1 MITVRRHL
9 VTCSALL
16 YGLLIPKMPVSLA
29 LAPPRA
35 PNSPSPSALHSPLLQ
50 RKTRP
55 PIHSDTFT
63 LCEMSCLCWGDAER
77 TQKLKQA
84 LRSPESLSF
93 ASSEL
98 LDKHKKES
106 DASSGGRTSCS
117 SSHDIWDDDDV
128 STTGSNCSD
137 DVASVSSDSRS
148 PKKEMTEPLQL
159 ALEACEAHWK
169 QNEDKTQQQPPLPSG
184 SPSKHRM
191 KDSEAYVKFGLRR
204 VMPIVCPVELL
215 PPNEYDLRSTN
226 GLMKCVNALAP
237 LPTPEQLSAKHL
249 VINELQ
255 RAVDIWLRRTL
266 DALGDSE
273 AQSTTATLLLGGSW
287 HLKVGMAESDL
298 DVVAFMPHEVTAEIF
313 FSSLCEHLER
323 EASVSD
329 LVARRKAAVPVLS
342 FQLSGVRVD
351 LLFARYAQKQAVPKH
366 LPFLPGD
373 DMQVM
378 CGMDATS
385 VRSLSVAR
393 VASLI
398 LELVPNASVFRSC
411 LRVIRLWAK
420 RRGLYSNKAGFLGGI
435 SWALLVCFVCQMFPR
450 ASVASLVHRFFS
462 VLTSWRW
469 PTPILVA
476 HPSNGGKVDNVQW
489 DPQHNIHDRAHLM
502 PIITPGFPA
511 VNTAVNVNISTL
523 RVLREEFA
531 RGQRIMDDLRRRSLS
546 HPSSWNQLFAST
558 EVLVRYDHH
567 VAIELRAP
575 SEEALAEWSS
585 FVASRTRKLV
595 ETLQHTPSI
604 ATLHPLPELVRP
616 QGPEPNESNAVVG
629 YYFIG
634 YTVSTPPLQ
643 PRRGDR
649 RHSSAR
655 SAVPINAGSEE
666 LAKNSVASAMRY
678 FLATELDAAIEKKPG
693 MEVEIN
699 YRSWND
705 LPNAIFAGGRSA
717 AVGDRARYI
726 LSQAHHVNL
735 AMGLAR

>member
-1 MITVRRHL
+1 
-9 VTCSALL
+9 
-16 YGLLIPKMPVSLA
+16 
-29 LAPPRA
+29 
-35 PNSPSPSALHSPLLQ
+35 
-50 RKTRP
+50 
-55 PIHSDTFT
+55 
-63 LCEMSCLCWGDAER
+63 MSCLCWGDAER
-77 TQKLKQA
+77 TRKLKQA
-84 LRSPESLSF
+84 LRRPEQETPEPLEVSAF
-93 ASSEL
+93 AD
-98 LDKHKKES
+98 LDQHEKKES
-106 DASSGGRTSCS
+106 DTSSGGRTSCS

-128 STTGSNCSD
+128 STAGSNCSSD
-137 DVASVSSDSRS
+137 DGGSVSSGDSRS
-148 PKKEMTEPLQL
+148 PSPVSTKAVAEPLQL
-159 ALEACEAHWK
+159 ALEACQASWTERK
-169 QNEDKTQQQPPLPSG
+169 SEQKTQNQPPLPSG
-184 SPSKHRM
+184 SKHRM
-191 KDSEAYVKFGLRR
+191 KDQESYLKTLRAAAFGLRR
-204 VMPIVCPVELL
+204 VVPIVVPAELV
-215 PPNEYDLRSTN
+215 PPTEYDLRSTN
-226 GLMKCVNALAP
+226 GLMKCVNAVAP

-255 RAVDIWLRRTL
+255 RIVDVWLRRTL
-266 DALGDSE
+266 DELDGVPADSE
-273 AQSTTATLLLGGSW
+273 FKSTETATLLLGGSW

-298 DVVAFMPHEVTAEIF
+298 DVVAFMPHAVTAEIF
-313 FSSLCEHLER
+313 FSSLCEHLGQ

-342 FQLSGVRVD
+342 FQLSGVRID
-351 LLFARYAQKQAVPKH
+351 LLFARYAQEQAVPKH

-378 CGMDATS
+378 RGMDTTS

-411 LRVIRLWAK
+411 LRVIRLWAR
-420 RRGLYSNKAGFLGGI
+420 RRGLYSNKAGYLGGI

-462 VLTSWRW
+462 VLASWRW

-476 HPSNGGKVDNVQW
+476 HPSNGGSTDNVQW

-511 VNTAVNVNISTL
+511 VNTAVNVNVSTL

-546 HPSSWNQLFAST
+546 HPSSWNQLFTPT

-595 ETLQHTPSI
+595 ETLQHTPSV
-604 ATLHPLPELVRP
+604 ASLHPLPELVRP
-616 QGPEPNESNAVVG
+616 QGPNANESDAVVG

-634 YTVSTPPLQ
+634 YTVNAPPMLQ

-649 RHSSAR
+649 RHSARAPAPR
-655 SAVPINAGSEE
+655 SAGNEE
-666 LAKNSVASAMRY
+666 LAKSCVASATRY
-678 FLATELDAAIEKKPG
+678 FLATELDTAAEKKPG
-693 MEVEIN
+693 MEVEIT

-705 LPNAIFAGGRSA
+705 LPSAIFPGGRTA

-735 AMGLAR
+735 ALGLAR

>member
-1 MITVRRHL
+1 M
-9 VTCSALL
+9 
-16 YGLLIPKMPVSLA
+16 
-29 LAPPRA
+29 RA
-35 PNSPSPSALHSPLLQ
+35 SELDRVLTSRSDYTTRLQ
-50 RKTRP
+50 QV
-55 PIHSDTFT
+55 
-63 LCEMSCLCWGDAER
+63 EMKSLCWGDQER
-77 TQKLKQA
+77 TRKLKQA
-84 LRSPESLSF
+84 LRTPQHLEVGAF
-93 ASSEL
+93 PD
-98 LDKHKKES
+98 LDKHQKES
-106 DASSGGRTSCS
+106 DTSSGGRTSCS

-128 STTGSNCSD
+128 STNCSD
-137 DVASVSSDSRS
+137 DGSVSSSDSRS
-148 PKKEMTEPLQL
+148 PSPVAKKVVTEPLQL
-159 ALEACEAHWK
+159 ALEACQANWTEK
-169 QNEDKTQQQPPLPSG
+169 NNEHKTQPPLPTG
-184 SPSKHRM
+184 SPQKHRM
-191 KDSEAYVKFGLRR
+191 KDQESFLKTLRTAAFGLRR
-204 VMPIVCPVELL
+204 VLPIVVPAELV
-215 PPNEYDLRSTN
+215 PPTEYDLRSTN
-226 GLMKCVNALAP
+226 GLMKCVNAIAP

-255 RAVDIWLRRTL
+255 RMVDIWLRRTL
-266 DALGDSE
+266 DELNGVSTDSE
-273 AQSTTATLLLGGSW
+273 TKSTETATLLLGGSW

-298 DVVAFMPHEVTAEIF
+298 DVVAFMPHAVTAEIF
-313 FSSLCEHLER
+313 FSSLCEHLEK

-342 FQLSGVRVD
+342 FQVNGVRVD
-351 LLFARYAQKQAVPKH
+351 LLFARYAQKHAVPKH

-378 CGMDATS
+378 RGMDATS

-411 LRVIRLWAK
+411 LRVIRLWAR
-420 RRGLYSNKAGFLGGI
+420 RRGLYSNKAGYLGGI

-462 VLTSWRW
+462 VMASWRW

-476 HPSNGGKVDNVQW
+476 HPSKGDDADNVQW

-511 VNTAVNVNISTL
+511 VNTAVNVNLSTL
-523 RVLREEFA
+523 RVMREEFA

-546 HPSSWNQLFAST
+546 HPSSWNQLFTPT

-575 SEEALAEWSS
+575 NDEALAEWSS

-595 ETLQHTPSI
+595 ETLQHTPSV
-604 ATLHPLPELVRP
+604 ASLHLLPELVRP
-616 QGPEPNESNAVVG
+616 QRSQAAENGAVVG
-629 YYFIG
+629 YYFVG
-634 YTVSTPPLQ
+634 YTVNAPPM
-643 PRRGDR
+643 PPSRRGDR
-649 RHSSAR
+649 RHSAR
-655 SAVPINAGSEE
+655 PAFPTGGGTEE
-666 LAKNSVASAMRY
+666 LARNCVASATRY
-678 FLATELDAAIEKKPG
+678 FLATELDAATEKKAG
-693 MEVEIN
+693 MEVDIT

-705 LPNAIFAGGRSA
+705 LPNAIFPGGRTA

-735 AMGLAR
+735 ALGLAR

>member
-1 MITVRRHL
+1 
-9 VTCSALL
+9 
-16 YGLLIPKMPVSLA
+16 
-29 LAPPRA
+29 
-35 PNSPSPSALHSPLLQ
+35 
-50 RKTRP
+50 
-55 PIHSDTFT
+55 
-63 LCEMSCLCWGDAER
+63 MSCLCWGDAER
-77 TQKLKQA
+77 TRKLKQA
-84 LRSPESLSF
+84 LSKPEQLEVSAL
-93 ASSEL
+93 EL

-106 DASSGGRTSCS
+106 DTSSGGRTSCS
-117 SSHDIWDDDDV
+117 SHDIWDDDD
-128 STTGSNCSD
+128 CSD
-137 DVASVSSDSRS
+137 DGSVSSSFSRS
-148 PKKEMTEPLQL
+148 PSPVSKTAVTEPLQL
-159 ALEACEAHWK
+159 ALEACQNNWK
-169 QNEDKTQQQPPLPSG
+169 NEHKTQPPLPSG
-184 SPSKHRM
+184 SPTKHRM
-191 KDSEAYVKFGLRR
+191 KDHESYLKTLRTAAFGLRR
-204 VMPIVCPVELL
+204 VMPIVVPAELV
-215 PPNEYDLRSTN
+215 PPTEYDLRSTN
-226 GLMKCVNALAP
+226 GLMKCVNAISP
-237 LPTPEQLSAKHL
+237 MPTAEQMSAKHL
-249 VINELQ
+249 AINELQ
-255 RAVDIWLRRTL
+255 RTVDIWLRRTL
-266 DALGDSE
+266 DKLEGVATQSE
-273 AQSTTATLLLGGSW
+273 TKSTETATLLLGGSW
-287 HLKVGMAESDL
+287 HLKVGNAESDL
-298 DVVAFMPHEVTAEIF
+298 DVVAFMPHSVTAEIF
-313 FSSLCEHLER
+313 FSSLCEHLGQET
-323 EASVSD
+323 SVSD

-342 FQLSGVRVD
+342 FQLNAVRID

-378 CGMDATS
+378 RGMDATS

-411 LRVIRLWAK
+411 LRVIRLWA
-420 RRGLYSNKAGFLGGI
+420 RCRGLYSNKAGYLGGI

-462 VLTSWRW
+462 VLASWRW

-476 HPSNGGKVDNVQW
+476 HPSNGGKADNEVQW

-546 HPSSWNQLFAST
+546 HPSSWNQLFTPT

-575 SEEALAEWSS
+575 TEEALAEWSS

-595 ETLQHTPSI
+595 ETLQHTPLVSS
-604 ATLHPLPELVRP
+604 LHPLPDLVRP
-616 QGPEPNESNAVVG
+616 QGKEANENNAVVG

-634 YTVSTPPLQ
+634 YTVNAPMPQ

-649 RHSSAR
+649 RHPAR
-655 SAVPINAGSEE
+655 TPVPSKMSQEE
-666 LAKNSVASAMRY
+666 LAKNSVASATRY
-678 FLATELDAAIEKKPG
+678 FLATELDTAAEKKPG

-705 LPNAIFAGGRSA
+705 LPSAIFPGGRKA

-735 AMGLAR
+735 ALGLAR

>member
-1 MITVRRHL
+1 M
-9 VTCSALL
+9 
-16 YGLLIPKMPVSLA
+16 
-29 LAPPRA
+29 
-35 PNSPSPSALHSPLLQ
+35 
-50 RKTRP
+50 
-55 PIHSDTFT
+55 
-63 LCEMSCLCWGDAER
+63 CWGDAER
-77 TQKLKQA
+77 TRKLKQA
-84 LRSPESLSF
+84 LRTEDSGAF
-93 ASSEL
+93 DA
-98 LDKHKKES
+98 HKKDS
-106 DASSGGRTSCS
+106 DTCSGGRTSCS
-117 SSHDIWDDDDV
+117 SSHDALWDDDDV
-128 STTGSNCSD
+128 STAGSD
-137 DVASVSSDSRS
+137 DGGSVSSSTSSSSRGGS
-148 PKKEMTEPLQL
+148 PVSSKTPTSEPLQL
-159 ALEACEAHWK
+159 ALEACHANWTEKRAEQK
-169 QNEDKTQQQPPLPSG
+169 ALLQQTMQPPLPSG
-184 SPSKHRM
+184 SPGAHRT
-191 KDSEAYVKFGLRR
+191 KDQEAYLKTLRSAAAGLRR
-204 VMPIVCPVELL
+204 VVPIVVPAELA
-215 PPNEYDLRSTN
+215 PPSEYDLRSTN
-226 GLMKCVNALAP
+226 GLMKCVNAIAP

-255 RAVDIWLRRTL
+255 RVVDIWLRRTL
-266 DALGDSE
+266 DALEGAPE
-273 AQSTTATLLLGGSW
+273 TKSTETATLLLGGSW

-298 DVVAFMPHEVTAEIF
+298 DVVAFMPHAVTSEIF
-313 FSSLCEHLER
+313 FSSLCEHLGK

-342 FQLSGVRVD
+342 FQLNSVRVD

-373 DMQVM
+373 EMQVM
-378 CGMDATS
+378 RGMDATS

-411 LRVIRLWAK
+411 LRVIRLWAR
-420 RRGLYSNKAGFLGGI
+420 RRGLYSNKAGYLGGI

-450 ASVASLVHRFFS
+450 ASVASIVHRFFS
-462 VLTSWRW
+462 VLASWRW

-476 HPSNGGKVDNVQW
+476 HPSNGGNADNVQW

-546 HPSSWNQLFAST
+546 HPSSWNQLFTPT

-567 VAIELRAP
+567 IAIELRAP
-575 SEEALAEWSS
+575 NEEALAEWSS

-595 ETLQHTPSI
+595 ETLQHTPSV
-604 ATLHPLPELVRP
+604 ATLHPLPEIVRP
-616 QGPEPNESNAVVG
+616 QGAEAKENEVVG

-634 YTVSTPPLQ
+634 YTINAPPSPQ

-649 RHSSAR
+649 RHSSRAPASR
-655 SAVPINAGSEE
+655 NAGNEE
-666 LAKNSVASAMRY
+666 LARNCVTSATRY
-678 FLATELDAAIEKKPG
+678 FLATELDAAAEKKPG

-705 LPNAIFAGGRSA
+705 LPSAVFPGGRTA
-717 AVGDRARYI
+717 AVGERARFI

-735 AMGLAR
+735 ALGLCR

>member
-1 MITVRRHL
+1 
-9 VTCSALL
+9 
-16 YGLLIPKMPVSLA
+16 
-29 LAPPRA
+29 
-35 PNSPSPSALHSPLLQ
+35 
-50 RKTRP
+50 
-55 PIHSDTFT
+55 
-63 LCEMSCLCWGDAER
+63 MSCLCWGDAER
-77 TQKLKQA
+77 TRKLKQA
-84 LRSPESLSF
+84 LRKPEPLEVSAL
-93 ASSEL
+93 EL
-98 LDKHKKES
+98 LEKHKKES
-106 DASSGGRTSCS
+106 DTSSGGRTSCS
-117 SSHDIWDDDDV
+117 SHDIWDDDD
-128 STTGSNCSD
+128 CSD
-137 DVASVSSDSRS
+137 DGSVSSSDSRS
-148 PKKEMTEPLQL
+148 PSPVSKKEVTEPLQL
-159 ALEACEAHWK
+159 ALEACQNNWK
-169 QNEDKTQQQPPLPSG
+169 NEHKTQPPLPIG

-191 KDSEAYVKFGLRR
+191 KDQEDYLKTLRSAAFGLRR
-204 VMPIVCPVELL
+204 VMPIVVPAELV
-215 PPNEYDLRSTN
+215 PPTEYDLRSTN
-226 GLMKCVNALAP
+226 GLMKCVNAIAP
-237 LPTPEQLSAKHL
+237 MPTAEQMSAKHL
-249 VINELQ
+249 AINELQ
-255 RAVDIWLRRTL
+255 RVVDIWLRRTL
-266 DALGDSE
+266 DTLEGVATDSE
-273 AQSTTATLLLGGSW
+273 TKSTETATLLLGGSW

-298 DVVAFMPHEVTAEIF
+298 DVVAFMPHAVTAEIF

-323 EASVSD
+323 ETSVSD

-342 FQLSGVRVD
+342 FQLNAVRID

-373 DMQVM
+373 DIQVM
-378 CGMDATS
+378 RGMDATS

-398 LELVPNASVFRSC
+398 LELVPNATVFRSC
-411 LRVIRLWAK
+411 LRVIRLWA
-420 RRGLYSNKAGFLGGI
+420 RHRGLYSNKAGYLGGI

-462 VLTSWRW
+462 VLASWRW

-476 HPSNGGKVDNVQW
+476 HPSNGGKADNDVQW

-546 HPSSWNQLFAST
+546 HPSSWNQLFTPT

-575 SEEALAEWSS
+575 NEEALAEWSS

-595 ETLQHTPSI
+595 ETLQHTPSV
-604 ATLHPLPELVRP
+604 ASLHPLPDLVRP
-616 QGPEPNESNAVVG
+616 QGHEANESDAVVG

-634 YTVSTPPLQ
+634 YTVNVPPMPQ
-643 PRRGDR
+643 PRS
-649 RHSSAR
+649 RHSAR
-655 SAVPINAGSEE
+655 APVPTKTSQEE
-666 LAKNSVASAMRY
+666 FAQNSVASATRY
-678 FLATELDAAIEKKPG
+678 FLATELNTAAEKKPG

-705 LPNAIFAGGRSA
+705 LPSAIFPGGRKA

-726 LSQAHHVNL
+726 LSQAHQVNL
-735 AMGLAR
+735 ALGLAR